1 MGKFRG
7 DCRNIYVKVPSADN
21 EKLDE
26 KIEISKGDRK
36 RNISEHTVDI
46 QSGLLKETITSPVTY

>member
-1 MGKFRG
+1 M
-7 DCRNIYVKVPSADN
+7 PSADN

-36 RNISEHTVDI
+36 RNISGDTVDLP
-46 QSGLLKETITSPVTY
+46 SDLLKETITSPVTY